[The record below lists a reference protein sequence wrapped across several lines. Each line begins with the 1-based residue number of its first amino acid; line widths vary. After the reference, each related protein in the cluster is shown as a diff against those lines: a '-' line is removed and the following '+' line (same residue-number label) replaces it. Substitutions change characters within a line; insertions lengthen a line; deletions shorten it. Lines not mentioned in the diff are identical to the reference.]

1 LSKKIII
8 IGPAYP
14 LRGGL
19 ASYNELLASKLQ
31 ESGYKVKIVT
41 FSLQYPR
48 LLFPGETQYSEAL
61 QPAGLTI
68 EALINSVNPLNWY
81 QVDSSIKKEKPDLVI
96 LRYWMPFMAPCLGTI
111 SRIIRKNKYTKVI
124 AITDNIIP
132 HESRMGD
139 QSLTRYFLNSCDG
152 FVTMSKAVLEDL
164 ASLNDS
170 KPALF
175 NPHPMYE
182 NFGMP
187 TDKATAKQQLG
198 LESNQKYVL
207 FFGFIRK
214 YKGLDILL
222 QAFADERIQA
232 LGLKLIIAGEYYE
245 NPAPYQ
251 ALIQQL
257 NLEHAIVPVNHYI
270 PDHEVAHYFN
280 AADLVAQT
288 YRSATQSGVTQ
299 IAYYYE
305 TPMLVTDVGG
315 LAELVPHQKVGY
327 VTSQSPQEIADS
339 ILDFYTQKREK
350 SFVKNIQQ
358 ERTKFTWGSMIK
370 TLFRV
375 AGLD

>member
-1 LSKKIII
+1 MSKKIII

-31 ESGYKVKIVT
+31 ESGHEVKIVT

-48 LLFPGETQYSEAL
+48 LLFPGETQYSEAV

-68 EALINSVNPLNWY
+68 EARINSVNPLNWY
-81 QVDSSIKKEKPDLVI
+81 QVGSSIQEEKPDLVI

-139 QSLTRYFLNSCDG
+139 QLLTRYFLNSCDG

-164 ASLNDS
+164 ASLNNS

-182 NFGMP
+182 NFGKA
-187 TDKATAKQQLG
+187 TDKATAKKQLG
-198 LESNQKYVL
+198 LESNQDYVL

-257 NLEHAIVPVNHYI
+257 NLKHAIVPVNHYI

-358 ERTKFTWGSMIK
+358 ERTKFTWESMIK
-370 TLFRV
+370 TLFR
-375 AGLD
+375 AASLD

>member
-1 LSKKIII
+1 MSKKIII

-81 QVDSSIKKEKPDLVI
+81 QVGSSIKKEKPDLVI

>member
-1 LSKKIII
+1 MSKKIII

-31 ESGYKVKIVT
+31 ESGHEVKIVT

-48 LLFPGETQYSEAL
+48 LLFPGETQYSEAV

-68 EALINSVNPLNWY
+68 EARINSVNPLNWY
-81 QVDSSIKKEKPDLVI
+81 QVGSSIQEEKPDLVI

-139 QSLTRYFLNSCDG
+139 QLLTRYFLNSCDG

-164 ASLNDS
+164 ASLNNS

-182 NFGMP
+182 NFGKA
-187 TDKATAKQQLG
+187 TDKASAKQQLG
-198 LESNQKYVL
+198 LESNQDYVL

-257 NLEHAIVPVNHYI
+257 NLKHAIVPVNHYI

-358 ERTKFTWGSMIK
+358 ERKKFTWESMIK
-370 TLFRV
+370 TLFR
-375 AGLD
+375 AASLD